1 MSSMTIGKVAQRA
14 GVGVETVR
22 FYEREGLIE
31 QPPREDSGW
40 RQYPEGVVSRLRF
53 IRRAQEL
60 GFSLK
65 EIEELI
71 SLGLDPSADSS
82 EVKARAEA
90 KIDEI
95 ESKIR
100 DLEGIKDALVR
111 LASACSGEGPVQECP
126 ILETLHGARFGA
138 DSN

>member
-1 MSSMTIGKVAQRA
+1 MSGMTIGKVAQRA

-31 QPPREDSGW
+31 QPPNAGSGW

-53 IRRAQEL
+53 IRRAQAL
-60 GFSLK
+60 GFSLR

-71 SLGLDPSADSS
+71 SLRLNPSADSA

-90 KIDEI
+90 KIGEV
-95 ESKIR
+95 ERKIR
-100 DLEGIKDALVR
+100 DLQGMKDALVR
-111 LASACSGEGPVQECP
+111 LVGACSGEGSVQECP
-126 ILETLHGARFGA
+126 ILETLDGATVGA
-138 DSN
+138 ENN

>member
-14 GVGVETVR
+14 GVGVETIR

-31 QPPREDSGW
+31 QPPREGSGW
-40 RQYPEGVVSRLRF
+40 RQYPEGLVSRLRF

-71 SLGLDPSADSS
+71 SLRLDPSADSA

-100 DLEGIKDALVR
+100 DLQGMKDALVR
-111 LASACSGEGPVQECP
+111 LSGACSGEGSIQECP
-126 ILETLHGARFGA
+126 ILETLDGGTIGTH
-138 DSN
+138 SN

>member
-1 MSSMTIGKVAQRA
+1 MAMSIGKVARRA

-31 QPPREDSGW
+31 QPPREGSGW
-40 RQYPEGVVSRLRF
+40 RQYSQDVVSRIRF

-65 EIEELI
+65 EIEELM
-71 SLGLDPSADSS
+71 SLRLDGVADSA
-82 EVKARAEA
+82 EVKARTEA
-90 KIDEI
+90 KIREV

-100 DLEGIKDALVR
+100 DLHGMKDALVR
-111 LASACSGEGPVQECP
+111 LAGACSGEGSFRECRIVE
-126 ILETLHGARFGA
+126 ILDGTAFGA
-138 DSN
+138 GDS

>member
-1 MSSMTIGKVAQRA
+1 MPSMTIGRLARRA

-31 QPPREDSGW
+31 QPPRRDSGW

-53 IRRAQEL
+53 IRRAQEV

-71 SLGLDPSADSS
+71 SLRLDPSADSA
-82 EVKARAEA
+82 EVRARAEA

-95 ESKIR
+95 EKKMR
-100 DLEGIKDALVR
+100 DLQGMKDALVR
-111 LASACSGEGPVQECP
+111 LAGACSGEGSAQECP
-126 ILETLHGARFGA
+126 ILETLGG
-138 DSN
+138 DGLGKDGN

>member
-1 MSSMTIGKVAQRA
+1 MESMTIGKVAERA

-31 QPPREDSGW
+31 QPPRGGSGW

-71 SLGLDPSADSS
+71 SLRLDPAADRA

-90 KIDEI
+90 KVDEI

-100 DLEGIKDALVR
+100 DLQGMKDALVR
-111 LASACSGEGPVQECP
+111 LSGACSGEGTVQDCP
-126 ILETLHGARFGA
+126 ILETLDGATFRG

>member
-1 MSSMTIGKVAQRA
+1 MSPMTIGKVAKRA

-31 QPPREDSGW
+31 QPAREGSEW
-40 RQYPEGVVSRLRF
+40 RRYPEDVVPRLRF

-60 GFSLK
+60 GFSLR

-71 SLGLDPSADSS
+71 SLRLDPSANSA

-90 KIDEI
+90 KVDEI

-100 DLEGIKDALVR
+100 DLQGMKDALVR
-111 LASACSGEGPVQECP
+111 LAGACSGEGSVQECP
-126 ILETLHGARFGA
+126 ILETLGGAAFGA
-138 DSN
+138 ESN